1 MRIGIGYDIH
11 PLVAGRPLILGGV
24 EIPFEKGLDGHSDA
38 DVLTHAVIDA
48 VLGAAGEGDIG
59 HHFGASDPR
68 HRGVR
73 SLRLLAESWRR
84 LEAKGFRVGNVDATL
99 VAEAPRLSG
108 YVRGM
113 ATELAQVLN
122 MEAARI
128 NIKPTTAKGLGP
140 LGSGEGIACLAV
152 VLLIEAGDR
161 EAEGASRGTQG
172 L

>member
-11 PLVAGRPLILGGV
+11 PLVPGRPLILGGI

-59 HHFGASDPR
+59 HHFGTSDPR
-68 HRGVR
+68 YQGVR
-73 SLRLLAESWRR
+73 SLDLLEASWRR

-99 VAEAPRLSG
+99 VAEAPRLSPHL
-108 YVRGM
+108 RGM
-113 ATELAQVLN
+113 AAKLAQVLN

-140 LGSGEGIACLAV
+140 LGSGEGIACLTV
-152 VLLIEAGDR
+152 VLLIEAGDGER
-161 EAEGASRGTQG
+161 
-172 L
+172 

>member
-11 PLVAGRPLILGGV
+11 PLVSGRPLILGGL

-59 HHFGASDPR
+59 HKFGVSDPR
-68 HRGVR
+68 YREVR
-73 SLRLLAESWRR
+73 SLRLLEESWRQVK
-84 LEAKGFRVGNVDATL
+84 AKGFRIGNVDATL
-99 VAEAPRLSG
+99 VAEVPRLSPHLKE
-108 YVRGM
+108 M
-113 ATELAQVLN
+113 AANLAQVLE
-122 MEAARI
+122 MEMARI

-152 VLLIEAGDR
+152 VLLIE
-161 EAEGASRGTQG
+161 ENERGR
-172 L
+172 

>member
-11 PLVAGRPLILGGV
+11 PLVLGRPLILGGV

-68 HRGVR
+68 YEGVR
-73 SLRLLAESWRR
+73 SLHLLAESWRR

-99 VAEAPRLSG
+99 VAEAPLLSPHL
-108 YVRGM
+108 RGM
-113 ATELAQVLN
+113 AATLAQVLN

-140 LGSGEGIACLAV
+140 LGSGEGIACFAV
-152 VLLIEAGDR
+152 VLLMEAGDG
-161 EAEGASRGTQG
+161 EA
-172 L
+172 

>member
-11 PLVAGRPLILGGV
+11 PLVLGRPLILGGV

-68 HRGVR
+68 YEGVR
-73 SLRLLAESWRR
+73 SLHLLAESWRR

-99 VAEAPRLSG
+99 VAEAPLLSPHL
-108 YVRGM
+108 RGM
-113 ATELAQVLN
+113 AATLAQVLN

-140 LGSGEGIACLAV
+140 LGSGGGIACFAV
-152 VLLIEAGDR
+152 VLLMEAGDG
-161 EAEGASRGTQG
+161 EA
-172 L
+172 

>member
-11 PLVAGRPLILGGV
+11 PLVPGRPLILGGV

-59 HHFGASDPR
+59 HHFGVDDPR
-68 HRGVR
+68 YQGVR
-73 SLRLLAESWRR
+73 SLHLLAESWRR
-84 LEAKGFRVGNVDATL
+84 LEAKGFRVGNVDATV
-99 VAEAPRLSG
+99 VAEAPRLSPHL
-108 YVRGM
+108 RGM
-113 ATELAQVLN
+113 AANLADVLN
-122 MEAARI
+122 VEPARI

-152 VLLIEAGDR
+152 VLLMEAGHG
-161 EAEGASRGTQG
+161 EA
-172 L
+172 

>member
-11 PLVAGRPLILGGV
+11 PLVPGRPLILGGV
-24 EIPFEKGLDGHSDA
+24 EIPFEQGLDGHSDA

-59 HHFGASDPR
+59 HHFGVSDPR
-68 HRGVR
+68 YEGVR
-73 SLRLLAESWRR
+73 SLDLLAESWRR
-84 LEAKGFRVGNVDATL
+84 LEAKGFRVGNVDATV
-99 VAEAPRLSG
+99 VAEAPRLG
-108 YVRGM
+108 PHLRGM
-113 ATELAQVLN
+113 TAELAQVLN

-161 EAEGASRGTQG
+161 EA
-172 L
+172 